1 MTREI
6 QLYSVYR
13 HFKGNYYYV
22 EDCATDSESGETVV
36 IYRPLYGERRLWV
49 RPLSMFLS
57 VQIYTLA
64 QHEGISAY
72 QQQIKTYLTDAPT
85 DDAHHI
91 KAYKSRPFHR
101 FRCL

>member
-1 MTREI
+1 MAREI

-57 VQIYTLA
+57 AVDRQKYPHAEQEYRFEQIDL
-64 QHEGISAY
+64 
-72 QQQIKTYLTDAPT
+72 
-85 DDAHHI
+85 
-91 KAYKSRPFHR
+91 
-101 FRCL
+101 